1 MSGNQFI
8 PNFKPSAVHQEDVES
23 PVEAKN
29 DSIST
34 LLYKVAKY
42 SVLVLFALLPVF
54 FTVGLWASLGFDKVM
69 LTVIVSSV
77 VVILSCF
84 MALRKVRVKTVLPI
98 SLGFFWLTAI
108 IAFISG
114 YSSGDT
120 LDAIRGSGLEVQTA
134 GFIALLALVMTVT
147 LVFQNSKILTLKSI
161 AVFTISSS
169 LVLLY
174 ALLRIVF
181 GADFLALGSFQTVTI
196 SPIGG
201 FNDLGILSGMM
212 IVFGLI
218 TLSLLPLRTWF
229 KALISAIIFVALFLL
244 TIINFFNIWVV
255 VGFFTLLML
264 VYLLTRDT
272 LFESTPSPE
281 SAENSR
287 LLIVIA
293 SIVCVFSAV
302 FIIAG
307 DYAGNAVGKIA
318 KVDYAEVV
326 PSIEGTIGI
335 AKGVYEDSALL
346 GIGPNRF
353 TDAWRLYKDPAIN
366 QTIFWDTDFS
376 SGNGF
381 VSTMFINLGLL
392 GGLSFIAFHLLFLYL
407 GYKILL
413 RTISKDSYWYYIG
426 AVSFASSTFIW
437 VMSYVYEPGTAILL
451 IGALFTGL
459 TFVSA
464 GTLLPNT
471 VRTVPL
477 VVNRQ
482 RGFFMMAV
490 VIIVITNIIMMSIS
504 VSKQYVAQH
513 SFSKVRATAES
524 VEEFERVATEAFILY
539 PDDRFVSLRAQI
551 QLSNLNALLRLNQPT
566 EEDQRKFLTTVEQA
580 QIFIDQA
587 LSQDMTN
594 PDNHAV
600 LAGVYSGLAVAGING
615 ARERALSALD
625 DAKKLDP
632 QNPGYYLISAQMAAR
647 TGDLELARA
656 EINESLRLKPNYT
669 EALFLSAQIDIK
681 EGNTESAIATTRSII
696 TLEPRNPTRYFQLGM
711 LLSSAKRYQESIV
724 AFEAAV
730 RLDPQYANAK
740 YLLALAYLAT
750 DRADDALVQL
760 RQVQVTNPD
769 NPELLKLISQV
780 ESGDIESVP
789 DLGLD
794 APVSEVSPA
803 ENDVDN
809 ETGKRSE
816 ETDLVSPV
824 NTIPS
829 DDSEEQDEV
838 VAEEV
843 VTDEEPVSSE
853 EETEVEPVQ

>member
-8 PNFKPSAVHQEDVES
+8 PNFKPSVVHQEEVES
-23 PVEAKN
+23 PVEPKK
-29 DSIST
+29 DPISS
-34 LLYKVAKY
+34 LLYKVARY
-42 SVLVLFALLPVF
+42 LVLFLFAILPVF
-54 FTVGLWASLGFDKVM
+54 FTAGLWASLGFDKVI
-69 LTVIVSSV
+69 LAVVISSV
-77 VVILSCF
+77 VVALSCF
-84 MALRKVRVKTVLPI
+84 MALRKVRVKTVLPL

-108 IAFISG
+108 LAFISG

-134 GFIALLALVMTVT
+134 GFIALLALVMTTT
-147 LVFQNSKILTLKSI
+147 LVFQNSKIFTLKSI
-161 AVFTISSS
+161 AAFTIASS

-174 ALLRIVF
+174 GLLRVIF
-181 GADFLALGSFQTVTI
+181 GASFLAFGSFRSVTVT
-196 SPIGG
+196 PIGG

-212 IVFGLI
+212 IIFGLI
-218 TLSLLPLRTWF
+218 TLALLPLRTWL
-229 KALISAIIFVALFLL
+229 KVLISTIIAIALVLL
-244 TIINFFNIWVV
+244 TIINFFNIWIV

-272 LFESTPSPE
+272 LFQSTTSPE

-287 LLIVIA
+287 LLIVVA
-293 SIVCVFSAV
+293 SIVCVVSAV
-302 FIIAG
+302 FVIAG
-307 DYAGNAVGKIA
+307 DYAGNAIGKIVQ
-318 KVDYAEVV
+318 VDYAEVV
-326 PSIEGTIGI
+326 PSVEGTIGI
-335 AKGVYEDSALL
+335 AKKVYEENALL

-381 VSTMFINLGLL
+381 VSTLFVNLGLL
-392 GGLSFIAFHLLFLYL
+392 GGLSLIAFHLLFLYL
-407 GYKILL
+407 GSKFLL
-413 RTISKDSYWYYIG
+413 RTTSKDSHWYYIG
-426 AVSFASSTFIW
+426 AVSFASATFIW
-437 VMSYVYEPGTAILL
+437 IMTYVYEPGPAILL
-451 IGALFTGL
+451 ICALFTGL

-464 GTLLPNT
+464 GALLPNI

-482 RGFFMMAV
+482 RGFFMMAI
-490 VIIVITNIIMMSIS
+490 VIIVITNIIMMTIS
-504 VSKQYVAQH
+504 VSKQYIAQH
-513 SFSKVRATAES
+513 SFSKVSATAES

-551 QLSNLNALLRLNQPT
+551 QLSNLNALLRLEQPT
-566 EEDQRKFLTTVEQA
+566 EEDQRRFLTTVEQA

-625 DAKKLDP
+625 DAKRLDP

-647 TGDLELARA
+647 TGDLELARS
-656 EINESLRLKPNYT
+656 EISESLRLKPNYT
-669 EALFLSAQIDIK
+669 EALFLSAQLDIR

-711 LLSSAKRYQESIV
+711 LLSSAQRYQESIV

-730 RLDPQYANAK
+730 RLDSQYANAR

-750 DRADDALVQL
+750 DRTDDALAQL

-769 NPELLKLISQV
+769 NPELLNLIGQV
-780 ESGDIESVP
+780 ESGEIKSVP

-824 NTIPS
+824 NTISS
-829 DDSEEQDEV
+829 DDSEESKDRV
-838 VAEEV
+838 DEEV
-843 VTDEEPVSSE
+843 VVEEETVASE
-853 EETEVEPVQ
+853 EETVEESAE